1 MVNTFLPY
9 ADFDRSA
16 GCLDRQRLGKQ
27 RVEAM
32 QILSTIRNPDAKGW
46 RNHPVVNMWR
56 GYEGAL
62 MLYFN
67 RIVHEWVKRG
77 YKNNMPLYDIDEEKV
92 EMPWWMGNQDFHMSH
107 QASLVRKLPEFY
119 SPLFDVSEEQMSKG
133 YVWPKIVQG
142 VQIIEYAPVMV
153 PKAKPKRKREEG
165 DGSISKRS
173 KRESDSEGK
182 SERGSGEESEGNAK
196 RIIKIIIPRKFK
208 MKK

>member
-9 ADFDRSA
+9 PDFDKSA

-32 QILSTIRNPDAKGW
+32 QILSTIRNPNAKGW

-77 YKNNMPLYDIDEEKV
+77 YKNNMPLYDIDDEKV

-119 SPLFDVSEEQMSKG
+119 SPLFDVSAEQMSKG
-133 YVWPKIVQG
+133 YVWPKIIQG

-153 PKAKPKRKREEG
+153 PKTKSKRKREEISD
-165 DGSISKRS
+165 DGGSRSKRS
-173 KRESDSEGK
+173 KEEEESK
-182 SERGSGEESEGNAK
+182 RGSKDEFEGVNK
-196 RIIKIIIPRKFK
+196 VVKLVIPRKFRL
-208 MKK
+208 KK